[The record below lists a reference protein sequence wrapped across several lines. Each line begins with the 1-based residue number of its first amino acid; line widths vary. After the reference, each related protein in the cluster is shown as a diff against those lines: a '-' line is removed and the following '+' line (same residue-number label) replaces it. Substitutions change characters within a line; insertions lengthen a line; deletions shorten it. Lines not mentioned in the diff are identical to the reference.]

1 MDKAPAEIAEVAAG
15 LNAPA
20 AQVLTAARH
29 AFKSEWREVALAD
42 AALAEIPWTS
52 VWYSESLELRVNW
65 RLWVTDAR
73 NRKRFGDEAISMI
86 DRLAIMS
93 PTLNLYGLRTRA
105 GFAADRPEV
114 VVESLSNYARLAAGM
129 VKAGVNTPESVRKMP
144 ARCAMYSTRSP
155 NCRRS
160 TRRASQRCAPRSPH

>member
-1 MDKAPAEIAEVAAG
+1 M
-15 LNAPA
+15 
-20 AQVLTAARH
+20 
-29 AFKSEWREVALAD
+29 
-42 AALAEIPWTS
+42 PWTG
-52 VWYSESLELRVNW
+52 VWYPESLELRVNW

-129 VKAGVNTPESVRKMP
+129 VKAGVNTPESVRKD
-144 ARCAMYSTRSP
+144 ARALRNVLDEVAKLPKVDAARIAEVSAEIAALTSSLVT
-155 NCRRS
+155 N
-160 TRRASQRCAPRSPH
+160 